1 MSNFNLKTTKKLG
14 KEKNNDKKVVMLNI
28 SQFELTKILYSSGIL
43 SECDLTP
50 SAKLF
55 LWALCSHYNP
65 QNKTM
70 FPAQQTVANKLGI
83 SEKSAQRAVKE
94 LKSHGLIDYE
104 TKRVNHYVF
113 GEKFFELVKMS
124 GMMGQNVLLDGGQN
138 VLLTNKKEKK
148 EEQNVSFSN
157 AYQKRYTEQQ
167 ETLKRRTPNVEE
179 TKKILEEREKISAMS
194 FNPQEFDEKE
204 ALEWL
209 RSIPKFW
216 LSKSKV
222 AEFLVQKFKFS
233 EFQEILNKKIDTPHS
248 SFNTNDNEDL
258 NISGQIKEKISD
270 ENMDFSS
277 VKIRKS
283 P

>member
-1 MSNFNLKTTKKLG
+1 MNNFNLKTAQKPVN
-14 KEKNNDKKVVMLNI
+14 KENKVEKKVIMLNI

-65 QNKTM
+65 GNKTM
-70 FPAQQTVANKLGI
+70 FPSQQTVAKKLGI

-94 LKSHGLIDYE
+94 LKTHNLIDYE

-124 GMMGQNVLLDGGQN
+124 GMIGQNVLSEGGQN
-138 VLLTNKKEKK
+138 VRLTNKHEKK
-148 EEQNVSFSN
+148 EEHAFSFSSKKAGN
-157 AYQKRYTEQQ
+157 GQQKRYTGQKE
-167 ETLKRRTPNVEE
+167 EAKRRTPNVEE
-179 TKKILEEREKISAMS
+179 TRKILEEREKISAMS
-194 FNPQEFDEKE
+194 FNPQDFNEKE
-204 ALEWL
+204 ALDWL

-222 AEFLVQKFKFS
+222 AEILVQKFKFS
-233 EFQEILNKKIDTPHS
+233 EFQEILDRKKISAHS
-248 SFNTNDNEDL
+248 DFCSDLDEDL
-258 NISGQIKEKISD
+258 KLSADNLGEKMP
-270 ENMDFSS
+270 EL
-277 VKIRKS
+277 
-283 P
+283 